1 MLFNYHQQ
9 ECSRDFYFR
18 KSILWNS
25 WPQRP
30 SMGINPTE
38 LQVVQLWQL
47 SFTSKSF
54 TAAYVLPVS
63 RLLGSSE
70 TKHSKEKEKAK
81 SKHLLCR

>member
-1 MLFNYHQQ
+1 
-9 ECSRDFYFR
+9 
-18 KSILWNS
+18 
-25 WPQRP
+25 
-30 SMGINPTE
+30 MGINPTE